1 MFDLMSAD
9 DQNKKKSAPEVI
21 EQTVVTSIE
30 KLEGVDE
37 EHRAYILFLAGPL
50 QGKLHCLDT
59 GLTSIGRSLEA
70 DISIQDTRISRKH
83 VNITVD
89 GGIATIKDNGS
100 TNGTY
105 VNGKR
110 TNKQQLESGDKI
122 QLSSSTILKFAYG
135 DEGERM
141 FHEEF
146 YQMANYDAVT
156 GVANKQA
163 FIKRFKEEFSFARRN
178 KLPLSL
184 IMFDIDYFKKV
195 NDTFGHMAGDF
206 ILREIAQKAKETVRD
221 EDIIARYGGEEF
233 AIILRGSTKDGATQL
248 AERIRELIA
257 AKPYLFE
264 DKTIPVTIS
273 LGVATFENDNFASED
288 KLLAAT
294 DGNLY
299 KSKENGRN
307 QVTAD

>member
-1 MFDLMSAD
+1 
-9 DQNKKKSAPEVI
+9 
-21 EQTVVTSIE
+21 
-30 KLEGVDE
+30 
-37 EHRAYILFLAGPL
+37 
-50 QGKLHCLDT
+50 
-59 GLTSIGRSLEA
+59 
-70 DISIQDTRISRKH
+70 
-83 VNITVD
+83 
-89 GGIATIKDNGS
+89 
-100 TNGTY
+100 
-105 VNGKR
+105 
-110 TNKQQLESGDKI
+110 
-122 QLSSSTILKFAYG
+122 
-135 DEGERM
+135 
-141 FHEEF
+141 
-146 YQMANYDAVT
+146 
-156 GVANKQA
+156 
-163 FIKRFKEEFSFARRN
+163 
-178 KLPLSL
+178 
-184 IMFDIDYFKKV
+184 MFDIDYFKKV

-294 DGNLY
+294 DSNLY
-299 KSKENGRN
+299 KSKETGRN